1 MKRYF
6 VTVQAVIR
14 KTIEVDAQTRD
25 EAVGLAH
32 EAFTVENDG
41 GPEHYNQETVDV
53 EEYEPPEPEFPEPK
67 GKLLRDYTTDDFNPK
82 MKHWSDT

>member
-14 KTIEVDAQTRD
+14 KTIEVDAETRD

-41 GPEHYNQETVDV
+41 GPEYYNQETVDV
-53 EEYEPPEPEFPEPK
+53 EEYEPPEPEFPEPT
-67 GKLLRDYTTDDFNPK
+67 GKLLRDYTIDDFNPK
-82 MKHWSDT
+82 MKHWSDQ

>member
-25 EAVGLAH
+25 EAVMLAH
-32 EAFTVENDG
+32 ESFTVENDG
-41 GPEHYNQETVDV
+41 PEYYNEETINV

-67 GKLLRDYTTDDFNPK
+67 GKLLRDYTIDDLNPK